1 MKLQLLKNSLLA
13 GASVLLVQPAFAGSL
28 AEPIVE
34 TAVVAPQAAAV
45 TDWSG
50 AYAGGTLGGVSG
62 SSLFCEDGYD
72 DTCEGNP
79 SDRDLP
85 MPAPEGTIFGL
96 TAGYNW
102 QRGNLV
108 YGVEADISKASAE
121 GGAESTID
129 YGCGIGECRTDIL
142 AAATLRG
149 RVGYA
154 TGQWLPYA
162 TAGVGALEV
171 EVGFPEFDP
180 ATMNTARVTTPVA
193 GLGVEY
199 MMNSGL
205 SLKAEAL
212 YFFESE
218 ELVEAANDP
227 CGDPCGATAI
237 DATIVRFGVNY
248 HF

>member
-13 GASVLLVQPAFAGSL
+13 GASVLLVQPASAGSL
-28 AEPIVE
+28 AEPIAE
-34 TAVVAPQAAAV
+34 TAIVAPQAAAV

-62 SSLFCEDGYD
+62 SSLFCQEGYEE
-72 DTCEGNP
+72 TCEDNP
-79 SDRDLP
+79 NDFDQP
-85 MPAPEGTIFGL
+85 TPAPEGAIFGL

-102 QRGNLV
+102 QRGNIV

-121 GGAESTID
+121 GDTGDTD
-129 YGCGIGECRTDIL
+129 DFGCGEECQTDIL

-149 RVGYA
+149 RLGYA
-154 TGQWLPYA
+154 TGQWLPYV

-171 EVGFPEFDP
+171 EVGFPIYDP
-180 ATMNTARVTTPVA
+180 ATLNTARVTTPVA

-212 YFFESE
+212 YFFESD
-218 ELVEAANDP
+218 ELVEAATDP
-227 CGDPCGATAI
+227 CGDPCGATKI
-237 DATIVRFGVNY
+237 DATVVRFGVNY